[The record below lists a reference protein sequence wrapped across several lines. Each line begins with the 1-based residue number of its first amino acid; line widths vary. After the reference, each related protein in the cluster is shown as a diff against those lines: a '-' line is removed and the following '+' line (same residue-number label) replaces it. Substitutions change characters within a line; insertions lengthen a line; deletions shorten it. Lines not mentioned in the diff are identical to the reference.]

1 MIKYS
6 KRLQR
11 RLDRDVYPDLN
22 TLPIANWWK
31 INSTNNYA
39 YLLRVNRDVS
49 EQEYTILEGKYDNLM
64 EDYIIRYGMNEQLN
78 DVLEKQREI
87 ALMRI
92 DLILKNDPSLQTLI
106 EVAEIELNELVK
118 SQEGMSYQTLKAIID
133 KVMGFQI
140 NENTTSVVQFQ
151 SYIEPIAE
159 YRSDSPVT
167 TLRGRIK

>member
-151 SYIEPIAE
+151 SYIEL
-159 YRSDSPVT
+159 T
-167 TLRGRIK
+167 KQHG

>member
-1 MIKYS
+1 MHLLIKYS

-49 EQEYTILEGKYDNLM
+49 EQEYTILEGKYDDLM
-64 EDYIIRYGMNEQLN
+64 EDYIVRYGMNDQLN

-151 SYIEPIAE
+151 SYIEL
-159 YRSDSPVT
+159 T
-167 TLRGRIK
+167 KQHG

>member
-1 MIKYS
+1 LIKYS
-6 KRLQR
+6 KRLQK

-64 EDYIIRYGMNEQLN
+64 EDYIIRYGMNDQLN

-151 SYIEPIAE
+151 SYIEL
-159 YRSDSPVT
+159 T
-167 TLRGRIK
+167 KQHG

>member
-49 EQEYTILEGKYDNLM
+49 EQEYTILEGKYDDLM
-64 EDYIIRYGMNEQLN
+64 EDYIVRYGMNDQLN

-151 SYIEPIAE
+151 SYIEL
-159 YRSDSPVT
+159 T
-167 TLRGRIK
+167 KQHG

>member
-1 MIKYS
+1 MNLLIKYS

-49 EQEYTILEGKYDNLM
+49 EREYTILEGKYDDLM
-64 EDYIIRYGMNEQLN
+64 EDYIVRYGMNDQLN

-151 SYIEPIAE
+151 SYIEL
-159 YRSDSPVT
+159 T
-167 TLRGRIK
+167 KQHG

>member
-1 MIKYS
+1 VNLLIKYS

-49 EQEYTILEGKYDNLM
+49 EQEYTILEGKYDDLM
-64 EDYIIRYGMNEQLN
+64 EDYIVRYGMNDQLN

-151 SYIEPIAE
+151 SYIEL
-159 YRSDSPVT
+159 T
-167 TLRGRIK
+167 KQHG

>member
-1 MIKYS
+1 
-6 KRLQR
+6 
-11 RLDRDVYPDLN
+11 
-22 TLPIANWWK
+22 
-31 INSTNNYA
+31 
-39 YLLRVNRDVS
+39 
-49 EQEYTILEGKYDNLM
+49 
-64 EDYIIRYGMNEQLN
+64 MNDQLN

-151 SYIEPIAE
+151 SYIEL
-159 YRSDSPVT
+159 T
-167 TLRGRIK
+167 KQHG

>member
-49 EQEYTILEGKYDNLM
+49 EREYTILEGKYDDLM
-64 EDYIIRYGMNEQLN
+64 EDYIVRYGMNDQLN

-151 SYIEPIAE
+151 SYIEL
-159 YRSDSPVT
+159 T
-167 TLRGRIK
+167 KQHG

>member
-1 MIKYS
+1 MNLLIKYS

-31 INSTNNYA
+31 INSTDNYA

-49 EQEYTILEGKYDNLM
+49 EREYTILEGKYDDLM
-64 EDYIIRYGMNEQLN
+64 EDYIVRYGMNDQLN

-151 SYIEPIAE
+151 SYIEL
-159 YRSDSPVT
+159 T
-167 TLRGRIK
+167 KQHG

>member
-1 MIKYS
+1 LIKYS

-49 EQEYTILEGKYDNLM
+49 EQEYTILEGKYDDLM
-64 EDYIIRYGMNEQLN
+64 EDYIVRYGMNDQLN

-151 SYIEPIAE
+151 SYIEL
-159 YRSDSPVT
+159 T
-167 TLRGRIK
+167 KQHG

>member
-1 MIKYS
+1 VNLLIKYS

-49 EQEYTILEGKYDNLM
+49 EREYTILEGKYDDLM
-64 EDYIIRYGMNEQLN
+64 EDYIVRYGMNDQLN

-151 SYIEPIAE
+151 SYIEL
-159 YRSDSPVT
+159 T
-167 TLRGRIK
+167 KQHG

>member
-1 MIKYS
+1 LIKYS

-49 EQEYTILEGKYDNLM
+49 EREYTILEGKYDDLM
-64 EDYIIRYGMNEQLN
+64 EDYIVRYGMNDQLN

-151 SYIEPIAE
+151 SYIEL
-159 YRSDSPVT
+159 T
-167 TLRGRIK
+167 KQHG

>member
-1 MIKYS
+1 MNLLIKYS

-151 SYIEPIAE
+151 SYIEL
-159 YRSDSPVT
+159 T
-167 TLRGRIK
+167 KQHG

>member
-1 MIKYS
+1 MNLLIKYS

-39 YLLRVNRDVS
+39 YLLRVNRDET

-151 SYIEPIAE
+151 SYIEL
-159 YRSDSPVT
+159 T
-167 TLRGRIK
+167 KQHG

>member
-64 EDYIIRYGMNEQLN
+64 EDYIIRYGMNEQIN
-78 DVLEKQREI
+78 CTQSECKTWI
-87 ALMRI
+87 ISTTI
-92 DLILKNDPSLQTLI
+92 DPYSLSRPQL
-106 EVAEIELNELVK
+106 
-118 SQEGMSYQTLKAIID
+118 
-133 KVMGFQI
+133 
-140 NENTTSVVQFQ
+140 
-151 SYIEPIAE
+151 
-159 YRSDSPVT
+159 
-167 TLRGRIK
+167 

>member
-49 EQEYTILEGKYDNLM
+49 EREYTILEGKYDDLM
-64 EDYIIRYGMNEQLN
+64 EDYIVRYGMNDQLN
-78 DVLEKQREI
+78 DVLEI
-87 ALMRI
+87 VNVNTTI
-92 DLILKNDPSLQTLI
+92 SFDLILKNDPSLQTLI

-151 SYIEPIAE
+151 SYIEL
-159 YRSDSPVT
+159 T
-167 TLRGRIK
+167 KQHG

>member
-1 MIKYS
+1 VNLLIKYS

-151 SYIEPIAE
+151 SYIEL
-159 YRSDSPVT
+159 T
-167 TLRGRIK
+167 KQHG

>member
-1 MIKYS
+1 LIKYS

-39 YLLRVNRDVS
+39 YLLRVNRDVT

-151 SYIEPIAE
+151 SYIEL
-159 YRSDSPVT
+159 T
-167 TLRGRIK
+167 KQHG

>member
-1 MIKYS
+1 VNLLIKYS

-39 YLLRVNRDVS
+39 YLLRVNRDVT

-151 SYIEPIAE
+151 SYIEL
-159 YRSDSPVT
+159 T
-167 TLRGRIK
+167 KQHG

>member
-1 MIKYS
+1 LIKYS

-64 EDYIIRYGMNEQLN
+64 EDYIIRYGMNDQLN

-151 SYIEPIAE
+151 SYIEL
-159 YRSDSPVT
+159 T
-167 TLRGRIK
+167 KQHG

>member
-1 MIKYS
+1 MNLLIKYS

-39 YLLRVNRDVS
+39 YLLRVNRDVT

-151 SYIEPIAE
+151 SYIEL
-159 YRSDSPVT
+159 T
-167 TLRGRIK
+167 KQHG

>member
-1 MIKYS
+1 LIKYS

-151 SYIEPIAE
+151 SYIEL
-159 YRSDSPVT
+159 T
-167 TLRGRIK
+167 KQHG

>member
-1 MIKYS
+1 MNLLIKYS

-49 EQEYTILEGKYDNLM
+49 EQEYTILEGKYDDLM
-64 EDYIIRYGMNEQLN
+64 EDYIVRYGMNDQLN

-151 SYIEPIAE
+151 SYIEL
-159 YRSDSPVT
+159 T
-167 TLRGRIK
+167 KQHG

>member
-1 MIKYS
+1 MISLGVNLLIKYS

-49 EQEYTILEGKYDNLM
+49 EQEYTILEGKYDDLM
-64 EDYIIRYGMNEQLN
+64 EDYIVRYGMNDQLN

-151 SYIEPIAE
+151 SYIEL
-159 YRSDSPVT
+159 T
-167 TLRGRIK
+167 KQHG